1 MPHLFRTTLNMP
13 THISATPLF
22 MQHPRSLSTHWC
34 STPPTLWFTC
44 TMAAGIQSLD
54 DSAAASAP
62 SLPPQLDH
70 TYVITHA
77 QRRVDTLRR
86 TIHAL
91 DAQRVLVFMNYQH
104 RLKVRATSLELRGG

>member
-1 MPHLFRTTLNMP
+1 
-13 THISATPLF
+13 
-22 MQHPRSLSTHWC
+22 
-34 STPPTLWFTC
+34 
-44 TMAAGIQSLD
+44 MAAGVQRLD

-77 QRRVDTLRR
+77 QRRVDMLRR

-91 DAQRVLVFMNYQH
+91 NAQRVLVFMNYQH
-104 RLKVRATSLELRGG
+104 RLKVCAAPRELLKGVGLS